1 VVQEGATHLTA
12 SLPLAVIVPE
22 EKDIEPFLTALR
34 GQPHAIE
41 GAAVGRLTRRDYQ
54 NPSLTA
60 FPCFEGYVEAAEAQI
75 ESESEGSATPTTGQA
90 AGSDVLRVLHK
101 LQKEGR
107 FEDEALLKVLKSL
120 ARKDDP
126 ELLNT
131 FRGSFEDGVMEEAAF
146 DKDFFVDNALELAE
160 DAAKQAAAEPKA
172 EPKAE

>member
-1 VVQEGATHLTA
+1 M
-12 SLPLAVIVPE
+12 
-22 EKDIEPFLTALR
+22 
-34 GQPHAIE
+34 
-41 GAAVGRLTRRDYQ
+41 
-54 NPSLTA
+54 
-60 FPCFEGYVEAAEAQI
+60 
-75 ESESEGSATPTTGQA
+75 
-90 AGSDVLRVLHK
+90 LRVLHK

-160 DAAKQAAAEPKA
+160 EAARQTAAEPKD
-172 EPKAE
+172 EPKTE